1 MKYKT
6 FRAIVI
12 AVAVALTGLGA
23 WQCKQAL
30 DARDAFDAELRAADE
45 ARERRAAEAALAAG
59 EAPPG
64 LAAPADPADPRVTVE
79 RALLGLLGTP
89 AADEKL
95 KDAIPGPIKVNV
107 YREGD
112 LWARAKVDLD
122 RDDKWDEKWHI
133 QGDVVVREIA
143 PADDENYLQT
153 WRRVGDFWEGDAA
166 NQPGLPHPKEALAA
180 ATDAPSAPAAGA
192 LRPVDDDLLRLL
204 QTPVQAK
211 IKDATEGKPYKVNL
225 YSDGGARFER
235 AKVDLDRD
243 DKWDEKWTIAEGG
256 AIERQVA
263 PADDEVYTETYR
275 LADGT
280 WSKI

>member
-122 RDDKWDEKWHI
+122 RDDKWDEKW
-133 QGDVVVREIA
+133 
-143 PADDENYLQT
+143 
-153 WRRVGDFWEGDAA
+153 
-166 NQPGLPHPKEALAA
+166 
-180 ATDAPSAPAAGA
+180 
-192 LRPVDDDLLRLL
+192 
-204 QTPVQAK
+204 
-211 IKDATEGKPYKVNL
+211 
-225 YSDGGARFER
+225 
-235 AKVDLDRD
+235 
-243 DKWDEKWTIAEGG
+243 TIAEGG

>member
-6 FRAIVI
+6 FRAII
-12 AVAVALTGLGA
+12 ITVALALASGLA
-23 WQCKQAL
+23 WQCKNAIE
-30 DARDAFDAELRAADE
+30 ARDAFEVAQLRAAE
-45 ARERRAAEAALAAG
+45 AREREAADAALAAG
-59 EAPPG
+59 QPLP
-64 LAAPADPADPRVTVE
+64 AASADPADPRVTVE

-89 AADEKL
+89 AADDKL
-95 KDAIPGPIKVNV
+95 KDAVPGPIKVNV

-112 LWARAKVDLD
+112 VWARAKVDLD

-133 QGDVVVREIA
+133 QGGVIVREIA
-143 PADDENYLQT
+143 PADDENYVQT

-166 NQPGLPHPKEALAA
+166 NQPGLPHPKEAAA
-180 ATDAPSAPAAGA
+180 AALAGA
-192 LRPVDDDLLRLL
+192 ATPGLRPVDQDLLGLL
-204 QTPVQAK
+204 KAPVQAK
-211 IKDATEGKPYKVNL
+211 IKDATEGTPYKINL

-243 DKWDEKWTIAEGG
+243 DKWDEKWTIGEDG